1 MPHTLAAILAISLFG
16 ANGAFAQETGA
27 ITQPGTLPYYLDW
40 SSHVLVGV
48 VAAIAG
54 VLVHRA
60 WARRHWREAPA
71 ATVNEAVLAIDLV
84 NSTSLASLHGDAIAM
99 RARNFLEQ
107 RSLEAGRAFG
117 VTFVESTGDGC
128 MMTFPSVDS
137 AIQAATTLLR
147 QIRGGP
153 PDLAPAPAPEVR
165 AAITYGEILLDSRGG
180 RHAAAIN
187 KAFRLMAVTR
197 DAFVVVEGE
206 ERLEHIPD
214 RNRVFVDEE
223 AAVGLAGG
231 RIRQAGVCRLKG
243 FNGFHRV
250 FALQWQEDENP
261 EWGGARRSVQRSQS
275 RGAGGP
281 SVG

>member
-1 MPHTLAAILAISLFG
+1 MPYFVPPTLAAIWAISLFG
-16 ANGAFAQETGA
+16 ANGAFARDTGA
-27 ITQPGTLPYYLDW
+27 ITPPGTLPYYLDW
-40 SSHVLVGV
+40 PSHALVGV

-60 WARRHWREAPA
+60 WARRRWREAPA

-117 VTFVESTGDGC
+117 VSFVESTGDGC
-128 MMTFPSVDS
+128 MMTFPSVNS
-137 AIQAATTLLR
+137 ALQAATTLLR
-147 QIRGGP
+147 QIRGHP
-153 PDLAPAPAPEVR
+153 PDLSPAPAPEVR

-180 RHAAAIN
+180 RHAAAIS

-197 DAFVVVEGE
+197 DAFVAVEGE
-206 ERLEHIPD
+206 VRLEDIPD
-214 RNRVFVDEE
+214 RNRIFIDED
-223 AAVGLAGG
+223 AAAGFSKDSM
-231 RIRQAGVCRLKG
+231 RQVGVCRLKG

-250 FALQWQEDENP
+250 FALHWQEDEIQ
-261 EWGGARRSVQRSQS
+261 ELEGA
-275 RGAGGP
+275 AH
-281 SVG
+281 